1 MLRHD
6 AGVVPAPDM
15 EWFDPDWW
23 ARQGRLQAGDG
34 GRGGIAFIDTPAGP
48 CALRHCHRGGLA
60 ARFSKDKYLWTG
72 ARRVRSFAEFELL
85 AQMLRQGLPV
95 PAPVAAGCQRR
106 GLWYEADLITR
117 RIAADTLAARLG
129 RGGGPDFALATAL
142 GTTIARFHGAGV
154 QHADL
159 NVENILVDA
168 GNRVWLLDFDRG
180 RLRRPSRRWQQASLA
195 RLQRSVA
202 KLGQVVDVGVDAA
215 WWRELHASHDAQLAR
230 MLR

>member
-6 AGVVPAPDM
+6 AALVPAPGM
-15 EWFDPDWW
+15 EWFDRDWW
-23 ARQGRLQAGDG
+23 ARQGQLQAGGG
-34 GRGGIAFIDTPAGP
+34 GRGGIAFIETPAGP

-60 ARFSKDKYLWTG
+60 ARFSNDRYLWAG

-85 AQMLRQGLPV
+85 ARMLRQGLPV
-95 PAPVAAGCQRR
+95 PAPVAAGCQRQ
-106 GLWYEADLITR
+106 GLWYRADLITR
-117 RIAADTLAARLG
+117 RIAADTLATRLHRG
-129 RGGGPDFALATAL
+129 RIDMALAGAL

-180 RLRRPSRRWQQASLA
+180 RIRRPARRWQQASLA
-195 RLQRSVA
+195 RLQRSIA
-202 KLGQVVDVGVDAA
+202 KLGQSAEIEVDAA
-215 WWRELHASHDAQLAR
+215 WWQELNASHDAQLAR
-230 MLR
+230 LLR